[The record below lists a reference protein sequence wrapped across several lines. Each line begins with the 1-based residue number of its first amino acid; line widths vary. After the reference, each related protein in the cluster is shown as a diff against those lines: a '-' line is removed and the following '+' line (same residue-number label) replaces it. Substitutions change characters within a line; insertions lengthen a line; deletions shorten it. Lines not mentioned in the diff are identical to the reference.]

1 MDWFERI
8 FGFKENDKN
17 IKKYIEFSGEKLY
30 SSANDTEFNMGDLE
44 VVSLRAL
51 KERLPLANNKQSIK
65 FREVYGN
72 VVDFHIKQEN
82 ALFQVASQFNLL
94 EMYRPEN
101 TRQMGISIYQYD
113 KTQGPA
119 CAMACAA
126 GTLFRNYFTNINT
139 LQDIQTI
146 FFNKYWDMKNGYT
159 LFRNTEDF
167 EKMIIGNEEI
177 IKDSLSVGIQWN
189 TEVINAGHNVSQIYC
204 SAIPVSYNEKTPVYE
219 IELFAKLILE
229 AAYEATFIA
238 AILNEESNDL
248 YLTFLGGGAFGNKK
262 EWILSAIEKNLEKYK
277 NYNLN
282 VRIINYSMIPDMD
295 IKELVD
301 KYKN

>member
-1 MDWFERI
+1 MTWFERI
-8 FGFKENDKN
+8 FGFEENIQN
-17 IKKYIEFSGEKLY
+17 IKKYIEIKGEKLY
-30 SSANDTEFNMGDLE
+30 SNANDTEFNMGDLE
-44 VVSLRAL
+44 VVSLREL
-51 KERLPLANNKQSIK
+51 KQRLPESGSKKRIK
-65 FREVYGN
+65 LREVFGN
-72 VVDFHIKQEN
+72 VSDFHIKQEN

-101 TRQMGISIYQYD
+101 TRQMGITIYQYD

-119 CAMACAA
+119 CAMSCAA
-126 GTLFRNYFTNINT
+126 GTLFRNYFTNVNT
-139 LQDIQTI
+139 LQDIQAL
-146 FFNKYWDMKNGYT
+146 FLNKYWDMKNGYT
-159 LFRNTEDF
+159 LFRNTEDL
-167 EKMIIGNEEI
+167 ELTIMGNEDR

-204 SAIPVSYNEKTPVYE
+204 SAIPVSYNEKTPVHE

-248 YLTFLGGGAFGNKK
+248 YLTYLGGGAFGNKK

-277 NYNLN
+277 NYDLN

-295 IKELVD
+295 LID
-301 KYKN
+301 IIAKYRN